1 MTNKSR
7 YVPNRGAVD
16 SRTGKA
22 DTNLAPGEAGVLD
35 RLGDALDG
43 IRSLTAAS

>member
-1 MTNKSR
+1 M
-7 YVPNRGAVD
+7 PNRGAVD

-22 DTNLAPGEAGVLD
+22 DTNLAPGKSSVLD

-43 IRSLTAAS
+43 IRPLTAAS

>member
-1 MTNKSR
+1 LTKKSR
-7 YVPNRGAVD
+7 YVPNRAQLI

-22 DTNLAPGEAGVLD
+22 RTNLAPGKSSVLN

-43 IRSLTAAS
+43 IRPLTAAS